1 MGGDDRLDLG
11 LEVLGHD
18 TLGNL
23 GEERLLL
30 GLEVLLEVSV
40 PLDDVLDGDRVEETV
55 DTGVDERDHDFSRD
69 GLVLALL
76 EELSETRS
84 TREEETGR
92 GVEVG
97 SELAVGVEG
106 KSPGIRRG
114 PSFSKRRART
124 DLREGGDLTELSEV
138 ELEGTSDGL
147 HDLGLGGR
155 SDTRDGKSD
164 VNSRANT
171 LEEELGLEED
181 LSVGDGDDVGAGGWK
196 KREKERKVK

>member
-55 DTGVDERDHDFSRD
+55 DTGVDERDHDLSRD

-114 PSFSKRRART
+114 PSFSKRART
-124 DLREGGDLTELSEV
+124 NLREGGDLTELSEV

-164 VNSRANT
+164 VDSRANT

-181 LSVGDGDDVGAGGWK
+181 LSVGDGDDVGAGGL
-196 KREKERKVK
+196 EEERKKEK